1 MDNPKLKRSRRNG
14 GFTLIEMIVATVL
27 LAIGVVASLLSY
39 AAAARLSVSAINRTT
54 ATFLAQQQLTSLQDN
69 PNGLPTGNQNGDFG
83 PQYPGFTWQSEVDSS
98 EFPSLDQ
105 VRLVVQWQSGLLT
118 HSVELDTY
126 LPTSQPGSTTST
138 STPSATGGNSNG
150 PRTP

>member
-1 MDNPKLKRSRRNG
+1 MGSTKINRSRRDG
-14 GFTLIEMIVATVL
+14 GFTLVEMIVATVL

-39 AAAARLSVSAINRTT
+39 AAAARLSASAINRTT
-54 ATFLAQQQLTSLQDN
+54 ATFLAQQQLTSLQDD
-69 PNGLPTGNQNGDFG
+69 PNGLSTGNQNGDFG
-83 PQYPGFTWQSEVDSS
+83 PQYPGFTWQSEIDAS

-126 LPTSQPGSTTST
+126 LPATQPGSTTSAG
-138 STPSATGGNSNG
+138 TPSTTSGNRNG